1 MQLIYVQSESVR
13 ENILEMLELGGK
25 CMEES

>member
-1 MQLIYVQSESVR
+1 MQLIYVQSESIR
-13 ENILEMLELGGK
+13 KNILEMLELGGK